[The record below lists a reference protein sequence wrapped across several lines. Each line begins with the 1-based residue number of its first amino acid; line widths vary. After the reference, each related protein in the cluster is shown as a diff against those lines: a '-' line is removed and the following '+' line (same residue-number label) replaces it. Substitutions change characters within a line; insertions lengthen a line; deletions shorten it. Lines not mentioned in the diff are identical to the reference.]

1 MAMDPLSALGAKIGG
16 GAAVDENTE
25 VQRGIDY
32 VFALEL
38 LKAMQ
43 AGSIDDSQHGAFGSG
58 PYKDMVTESL
68 ASTLAASGG
77 LGFGRYMVKQL
88 ESRQAAIAQATAEA
102 QAVQEASDRIPA
114 DVSKTLAP

>member
-1 MAMDPLSALGAKIGG
+1 MAMDPLNALGAKIGG
-16 GAAVDENTE
+16 GGAVDENTK

-43 AGSIDDSQHGAFGSG
+43 AGSIDDTQHGAFGSG

-88 ESRQAAIAQATAEA
+88 EARQAAITQAAAEA
-102 QAVQEASDRIPA
+102 QGASGASDGGSP
-114 DVSKTLAP
+114 DVSRILAP

>member
-16 GAAVDENTE
+16 GASVDENTKA
-25 VQRGIDY
+25 QRGIDY
-32 VFALEL
+32 VFSLEL

-43 AGSIDDSQHGAFGSG
+43 ASSIDGSQTGFFGSG

-88 ESRQAAIAQATAEA
+88 EARRAALTQAETEAKASDGAGVASDLPNAIA
-102 QAVQEASDRIPA
+102 P
-114 DVSKTLAP
+114 